1 MNFETYPFE
10 KLNTL
15 LQGITPNTDYTPLSL
30 TIGEPQFSTPSFI
43 LDALNDNAS
52 LLNKY
57 PKTASESVLR
67 TAMLKYNFERF
78 GLRLSNAQIIPTFGT
93 REVLFN
99 FPQFLLHE
107 VKDPVMVFPNP
118 FYQIYEGAAKA
129 CMAEVIYLNL
139 NASNDFQPVVDESA
153 LDKADFVILNSPNNP
168 TSSVM
173 LMDDLKKWVN
183 LALKHDFVLMNDE
196 CYADLYLDEPLPSLL
211 NASMEVGNN
220 DFNNILVINSVS
232 KRSSA
237 PGLRSGFIAGDEKI
251 LKAYMVYRTYV
262 GCASPLPLQ
271 HAAAAAW
278 ADQKHVAVFRDKYRA
293 NFEVA
298 KEILGVCAPK
308 ATFYIW
314 LKVDDEVAFTTRLYK
329 EYNLKV
335 IPGSFLGREG
345 AGQGYVRL
353 ALVYEAE
360 ITKKCLERIKQC
372 LENN

>member
-1 MNFETYPFE
+1 
-10 KLNTL
+10 
-15 LQGITPNTDYTPLSL
+15 
-30 TIGEPQFSTPSFI
+30 
-43 LDALNDNAS
+43 
-52 LLNKY
+52 
-57 PKTASESVLR
+57 
-67 TAMLKYNFERF
+67 MLKYNKERF
-78 GLRLSNAQIIPTFGT
+78 GLSLDNSQIIPTFGT

-99 FPQFLLHE
+99 FPQFLLHD

-129 CMAEVIYLNL
+129 CRAEVIYLNL
-139 NASNDFQPVVDESA
+139 NASNDFQPVVDEVA
-153 LDKADFVILNSPNNP
+153 LAKADFVILNSPNNP

-173 LMDDLKKWVN
+173 PMDDLKKWVK

-211 NASMEVGNN
+211 NASVEVGNES
-220 DFNNILVINSVS
+220 FNNILVINSVS

-237 PGLRSGFIAGDEKI
+237 PGLRSGFIAGDAEI
-251 LKAYMVYRTYV
+251 LKAYMTYRTYV

-278 ADQKHVAVFRDKYRA
+278 ADQEHVAGFREKYKKS
-293 NFEVA
+293 FEVA
-298 KEILGVCAPK
+298 KEVLGLESPK

-314 LKVDDEVAFTTRLYK
+314 LKVDDEIAFTTRLY
-329 EYNLKV
+329 EAYNLKV

-345 AGQGYVRL
+345 EGQGYVRL
-353 ALVYEAE
+353 ALVYEAAL
-360 ITKKCLERIKQC
+360 TKECLERIKLC

>member
-15 LQGITPNTDYTPLSL
+15 LQNITPNAEYTPLSL
-30 TIGEPQFSTPSFI
+30 TIGEPQFDTPKFI
-43 LDALNDNAS
+43 LDALNNHAT

-57 PKTASESVLR
+57 PKTAGESVLR
-67 TAMLKYNFERF
+67 EAMIKYNKVRF
-78 GLRLSNAQIIPTFGT
+78 GLSLDNTQLIPTFGT

-99 FPQFLLHE
+99 FPQFLLHD

-129 CMAEVIYLNL
+129 CRAEVIYLNL
-139 NASNDFQPVVDESA
+139 NASNDFQPEVDEIA
-153 LDKADFVILNSPNNP
+153 LAKADFVILNSPNNP

-173 LMDDLKKWVN
+173 CMEDLKKWVN
-183 LALKHDFVLMNDE
+183 LALKHNFVLMNDE

-211 NASMEVGNN
+211 NASVEVGNT
-220 DFNNILVINSVS
+220 DFKNVLVINSVS

-237 PGLRSGFIAGDEKI
+237 PGLRSGFIAGDAKI
-251 LKAYMVYRTYV
+251 LKDYMVYRTYV

-271 HAAAAAW
+271 EAAAVAW
-278 ADQKHVAVFRDKYRA
+278 ADQEHVAVFREKYRA

-298 KEILGVCAPK
+298 KEVLGVDAPK

-314 LKVDDEVAFTTRLYK
+314 LKVKDEITFTTTLYEK
-329 EYNLKV
+329 YNLKV

-345 AGQGYVRL
+345 EGQGYVRL
-353 ALVYEAE
+353 ALVYEAVK
-360 ITKKCLERIKQC
+360 TKEALTRIKLC